1 MEHIDIFTVLALTA
15 MNLIAVSVA
24 LPWVMGRSV
33 SRAARLAQGSLLA
46 QAFGWIAIICA
57 GSFIGHWG
65 DRALSTLSLA
75 LGAAA
80 QILMFR
86 ALGEWLGP
94 RPGWRAMQVIAV
106 LMPLGYAIGFGH
118 YSFRVGWANFLL
130 ATMMLL
136 VAQAA
141 FAPRRPAMRHWR
153 WLLGGCHAVVAVFTL
168 GRGGLGAFLPE
179 LYPSFRAPH
188 PVNLGAQ
195 LATNIGLVLTT
206 VAVLVAWRD
215 EAEARLREL
224 AVTDGLTGV
233 LNHRAW
239 HERAATA
246 LATAHRH
253 QQPLTVLLIDL
264 DQFKAIN
271 DNHGHD
277 LGDRAL
283 RLFGQV
289 LRENVRDGDLAGRLG
304 GEEFVVLLCLGPLAA
319 AELLDRRLRDQLSR
333 TAEAALGIPLDF
345 SAGATDRQAGD
356 ATIQAMVA
364 RADRAMYRAKQAGR
378 GRLELDLA
386 AERSRPT

>member
-1 MEHIDIFTVLALTA
+1 MDRLDIFTVLALTA
-15 MNLIAVSVA
+15 VNLIAVSVA

-46 QAFGWIAIICA
+46 QAFGWIAIIGS

-65 DRALSTLSLA
+65 DQALSTLSLA
-75 LGAAA
+75 FGALAPL
-80 QILMFR
+80 LMFR

-94 RPGWRAMQVIAV
+94 RPGWRAMQVLAV
-106 LMPLGYAIGFGH
+106 LMPLGYSLGFAH

-130 ATMMLL
+130 AAMLLL
-136 VAQAA
+136 VARAA
-141 FAPRRPAMRHWR
+141 FSPQRPAMRHWR
-153 WLLGGCHAVVAVFTL
+153 WLLGGCHAVVALFTF
-168 GRGGLGAFLPE
+168 GRGVLGAFLPE

-195 LATNIGLVLTT
+195 MATNIALVLTT

-215 EAEARLREL
+215 EAEARLREH
-224 AVTDGLTGV
+224 AFTDGLTGV

-253 QQPLTVLLIDL
+253 GQPLTVLLIDL
-264 DQFKAIN
+264 DQFKSIN
-271 DNHGHD
+271 DGHGHE

-304 GEEFVVLLCLGPLAA
+304 GEEFVVAMCLGPLAA
-319 AELLDRRLRDQLSR
+319 AEVLDRRLRDHLAR
-333 TAEAALGIPLDF
+333 AAEAALGIPLDF
-345 SAGATDRQAGD
+345 SAGATERREGD
-356 ATIQAMVA
+356 SAVQTLVA
-364 RADRAMYRAKQAGR
+364 RADRAMYRAKQRGR
-378 GRLELDLA
+378 GRLELD
-386 AERSRPT
+386 RP